1 MNTLDLFSL
10 SGKLAVV
17 TGGEGIL
24 GKIVCET
31 VRELGGTALSLD
43 LPNSDITQPST
54 ISGTQP
60 LDILVHCA
68 IGNQKQ
74 VRFPSQGWVEDI
86 EIGLTG
92 AMSMTE
98 IFLESL
104 KKSRGVILFIGSD
117 LSLKAPLPYR
127 YMPGYKPLSY
137 SVVKHGII
145 GMMRYYASMLGDSG
159 VRVNCLCPGGI
170 GQGQPAPG
178 CPMNRLASPDELK
191 GPLALLM
198 SPASSYMTGAIVSV
212 DGGTTL

>member
-17 TGGEGIL
+17 TGGEGFL

-31 VRELGGTALSLD
+31 VGELGGVAHSLD
-43 LPNSDITQPST
+43 LPNNDVTKPSM
-54 ISGTQP
+54 IADYRV
-60 LDILVHCA
+60 DILVHCA

-74 VRFPSQGWVEDI
+74 VKFPSQGWAEDI

-92 AMSMTE
+92 AMNMTE
-98 IFLESL
+98 HFLESL
-104 KKSRGVILFIGSD
+104 RDTRGVILFIGSD

-127 YMPGYKPLSY
+127 YVPGYKPLSY

-159 VRVNCLCPGGI
+159 VRVNCDCRGGI
-170 GQGQPAPG
+170 GPGQPAPG
-178 CPMNRLASPDELK
+178 NPLNRLASPDELK

-212 DGGTTL
+212 DGGTTI

>member
-1 MNTLDLFSL
+1 M
-10 SGKLAVV
+10 
-17 TGGEGIL
+17 

-31 VRELGGTALSLD
+31 VKELGGFVTSLD
-43 LPNSDITQPST
+43 LPNDDITRPSE
-54 ISGTQP
+54 IMPKFGVGEV
-60 LDILVHCA
+60 DILVHCA

-74 VRFPSQGWVEDI
+74 VKFPSQGWTWDI

-92 AMSMTE
+92 AMNMTE
-98 IFLESL
+98 LFLESL
-104 KKSRGVILFIGSD
+104 KKNRGVILFIGSD

-127 YMPGYKPLSY
+127 YFPGYKPLSY
-137 SVVKHGII
+137 AVVKHGII